1 MSVVDSGEGVVE
13 MLAEIR
19 AKVDKEQTNKQKEE
33 DGDDEE
39 EEEMEMVSGG
49 GL

>member
-33 DGDDEE
+33 DDDEE